1 MALTDIARQLKDT
14 FDGFGVS
21 ERREELARYRDIYGE
36 AECVRIGKMD
46 YIVINQVYESKEY
59 ADVPESTSPLFYNSI
74 NNSYAII
81 DAETSSTLIDEV
93 YSRVTYM
100 QRVCRIEGN
109 PEKADIRQSVAGV
122 LGKENTITDND
133 VLIKN
138 DDGVENKANIF
149 QCQLIMD
156 TGVSAAP
163 GTYSFMLKNGE
174 IKEIPDNLMRQI
186 KRSGEVNLLRD
197 RQVLEQNS
205 SAIQQAVFD
214 KYDKEDMDIQS
225 ITVKSIFEISM
236 SFLNIH
242 LMMKDDSGRTG
253 VYHTTFLASENND
266 FAALNANIHVC
277 NECGHELID
286 VRDPNNI
293 HKLHINMDA
302 YDKEFSREDKK
313 VHAVGCEDCLVQCP
327 DCGGWHFDY
336 AKFVG
341 SRIYEKVELA
351 PGREFIRGL
360 RTIDANYCACREG
373 IEWIYDERS
382 GTDNEHDIIPAIKM
396 AFVNYA
402 NEMIASY
409 EEYKA
414 YYDRKHP
421 ARALSATDEQKFA
434 KKTRTEFKKQLAS
447 RFDIDTRDISITSI
461 DKCSKCTVCGGEY
474 YRGVVWG
481 DADDDYRCNVCD
493 EMVTEKRRSVTRID
507 GIVFMRRTV
516 KKKTVISKYI
526 VTKLGN
532 LKEISS
538 AEVDLTPTV
547 TEEEE
552 PFDEVTVEAPNKDEV
567 GKEEKK

>member
-313 VHAVGCEDCLVQCP
+313 VHAVGCEDCLIQCP